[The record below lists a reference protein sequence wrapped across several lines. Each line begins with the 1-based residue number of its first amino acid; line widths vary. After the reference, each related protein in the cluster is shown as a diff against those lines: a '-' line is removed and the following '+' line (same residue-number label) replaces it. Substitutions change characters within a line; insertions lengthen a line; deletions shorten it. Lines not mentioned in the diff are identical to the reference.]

1 MRFTMKTLAAF
12 CTLALAM
19 NTGCADDAG
28 SLPSDPAQNP
38 IMESNTPEPTAN
50 IVPDNK
56 DESDCGA
63 AAAATCS
70 VSFSGETA
78 SVSGSGA
85 AAAGNIVTITSA
97 GVYRLTGSGTGK
109 VIVDAGKDDEVTL
122 VLDNFNLTSS
132 EGSAILCTKAA
143 KLIVNIPEGK
153 TASLCDSESYTFEA
167 DSDEPDAALFSK
179 CNTVI
184 NGGGALS
191 VSGLYKGG
199 VKCKDGLKICL
210 SGSLSVNSA
219 DDGIKGRD
227 YLIITGGTIDVTS
240 GADGL
245 VSTNTEDSGMGYVNI
260 CGGDITICSETDGIQ
275 AATELIIDAGDI
287 NVLSGGGSASV
298 EFKEESLDRPGGFGF
313 FGTAT
318 DNSTDDTA
326 ESQKALKGVSAVK
339 INGGTFL
346 LDCADDAVH
355 SNGSVT
361 ISDGVLTISAGDDG
375 VHADEQLFVSGGTI
389 DITKCC
395 EGLEGKQ
402 IELSGGS
409 INIVSFNDGIN
420 ATSGSG
426 SMLGGEAA
434 DGVYISISGG
444 DIIVNASGDGLDSN
458 GTVAMSGGYVTVYG
472 STSNNNGALDYE
484 SSFAVSGGTL
494 IALGSSGMAQV
505 PSTLSQPCLSVSAQ
519 VAAGAV
525 LEVRDESGAVVISTT
540 TPKACGSLIFSS
552 DKFIAE
558 KDYSVFSDGVLI
570 ETITAKDGVAGS
582 GGSGFGGF
590 GGGGRGNNRPA
601 GNKPQQPGQ
610 GELPNG
616 EKPTPPD
623 GVTDFGGRGDRV
635 QFDVTSDMT

>member
-1 MRFTMKTLAAF
+1 
-12 CTLALAM
+12 
-19 NTGCADDAG
+19 
-28 SLPSDPAQNP
+28 
-38 IMESNTPEPTAN
+38 
-50 IVPDNK
+50 
-56 DESDCGA
+56 
-63 AAAATCS
+63 
-70 VSFSGETA
+70 
-78 SVSGSGA
+78 
-85 AAAGNIVTITSA
+85 
-97 GVYRLTGSGTGK
+97 
-109 VIVDAGKDDEVTL
+109 
-122 VLDNFNLTSS
+122 
-132 EGSAILCTKAA
+132 LC
-143 KLIVNIPEGK
+143 
-153 TASLCDSESYTFEA
+153 
-167 DSDEPDAALFSK
+167 
-179 CNTVI
+179 
-184 NGGGALS
+184 
-191 VSGLYKGG
+191 
-199 VKCKDGLKICL
+199 
-210 SGSLSVNSA
+210 VNSA

-245 VSTNTEDSGMGYVNI
+245 VSTNSEDSGIGYVNI
-260 CGGDITICSETDGIQ
+260 CGGDITICSGTDGIQ
-275 AATELIIDAGDI
+275 AATELIIDAGNI
-287 NVLSGGGSASV
+287 NVLSGGGSSSV
-298 EFKEESLDRPGGFGF
+298 EFKEESFDRPGGFGF

-318 DNSTDDTA
+318 DNSSDDSL
-326 ESQKALKGVSAVK
+326 ESQKALKGISAVK

-355 SNGSVT
+355 SNGSVS
-361 ISDGVLTISAGDDG
+361 ISDGALTISAGDDG

-389 DITKCC
+389 DITKCY

-409 INIVSFNDGIN
+409 INIVSFDDGIN

-426 SMLGGEAA
+426 SMFGGEAA

-444 DIIVNASGDGLDSN
+444 EIIVNASGDGLDSN

-472 STSNNNGALDYE
+472 PTSNNNGALDYE

-525 LEVRDESGAVVISTT
+525 LEVRDESGAVVLSTT

-558 KDYSVFSDGVLI
+558 KDYSVFSDGVLL
-570 ETITAKDGVAGS
+570 ETITAKEGVAGS

-590 GGGGRGNNRPA
+590 GGGGRGDRPA

-623 GVTDFGGRGDRV
+623 DVTDFGGRGDRV
-635 QFDVTSDMT
+635 QFDVPSDIV